1 VIKHKNAQLLIL
13 VMLTLLLSM
22 QLASAEGDF
31 KFDFATKAAGID
43 NYTKHWSN
51 TYPPDPRANI
61 IIYSYAGNLS
71 YKRMSGVG
79 FMYVVYD
86 PQDNIVAVE
95 KLSSFQRN
103 YNPDVVY
110 YTLHPQSDWIEGTYK
125 VNIVVY
131 DQIDRDPDAWESI
144 QTDPYGI
151 VNDPDKYKQFYENGT
166 NAKDLGILKDIGD
179 PVARAVLNFQISK
192 SAGLYPPD
200 RFLLHDVHFADNITD
215 RILGENLSILVQ
227 VDNNYLDD
235 GTFKL
240 AMLVD
245 NSLVSTQ
252 DITVKGLNTS
262 TVIFGAKAG
271 KTGTFKLHFGA
282 DIPEVKYKD
291 AELTFSIKNETE
303 TTRLDI
309 PKIEI
314 TGMNVN
320 KEFAAIDSN
329 ITVSV
334 TAINNGKMGNKT
346 ITVYSNRVPIGSA
359 ELKLQYLEE
368 KTVEIPVVLKNMG
381 INKIT
386 VSDSPQLFRN
396 VFVQESGGSS
406 VDENPIMK
414 RLKDNPLKV
423 SAVFVFMVF
432 GGTLYY
438 LRKRLFWE
446 DALPVEVPVK
456 VAADKPKK
464 KMLSGIRNYLAS
476 KIQRIKKIKD
486 KRQKP

>member
-1 VIKHKNAQLLIL
+1 MFTL
-13 VMLTLLLSM
+13 MLSI

-31 KFDFATKAAGID
+31 RFDFATKVAGID

-51 TYPPDPRANI
+51 AYPPDPRANI

-71 YKRMSGVG
+71 YKRLSAVG

-86 PQDNIVAVE
+86 PLDNIVAVE
-95 KLSSFQRN
+95 KMSSFQRSYQPN
-103 YNPDVVY
+103 VVY

-131 DQIDRDPDAWESI
+131 NQINKDAWEEI
-144 QTDPYGI
+144 KTDPSGI
-151 VNDPDKYKQFYENGT
+151 VSDPEKYKQFYETGS

-192 SAGLYPPD
+192 SASLYPPD
-200 RFLLHDVHFADNITD
+200 RFLLHDVHFTDNITD
-215 RILGENLSILVQ
+215 RILGENLSIVVQ

-235 GTFKL
+235 GSFKL

-245 NSLVSTQ
+245 NNLVSTQ
-252 DITVKGLNTS
+252 DVTIKGLNTS
-262 TVIFGAKAG
+262 KVIFGAKAG

-282 DIPEVKYKD
+282 DISEVKYKN
-291 AELTFSIKNETE
+291 AELTFSIKNETD

-314 TGMNVN
+314 TGMNVD
-320 KEFAAIDSN
+320 KEFAAIGSN
-329 ITVSV
+329 ITVSI

-346 ITVYSNRVPIGSA
+346 LTVYSNRVPVGSA
-359 ELKLQYLEE
+359 ELRLQYLEE
-368 KTVEIPVVLKNMG
+368 KTIEIPVVLKNMG

-396 VFVQESGGSS
+396 VFVQESEGGPQL
-406 VDENPIMK
+406 DENPIMK
-414 RLKDNPLKV
+414 RLKENPLKV
-423 SAVFVFMVF
+423 SAVFVFVVF

-438 LRKRLFWE
+438 LRKRLFG
-446 DALPVEVPVK
+446 DDTLPAEVPVK
-456 VAADKPKK
+456 IAVDKPKK
-464 KMLSGIRNYLAS
+464 KMLSGIREHLKN
-476 KIQRIKKIKD
+476 KIRSIRKVKD